1 MSNCM
6 GKASYALKI
15 QAVLMRQS
23 GKGINAI
30 CRELGIQ
37 YPTLILWLALYEKGG
52 EKALSDDAPVPQKSV
67 EEKVAIVEDIL
78 NNNLSLN
85 GAVVKYMLC
94 RTCLKT
100 WIKAYKAYGPSG
112 LERKHKYKPMSK
124 KKREYTTDELDELT
138 ELRRR
143 NEWLEAENAMLK
155 KAKALVE
162 AKRAQQ
168 RANGQES
175 SKN

>member
-1 MSNCM
+1 MSNVM
-6 GKASYALKI
+6 KDDKYQLKAR
-15 QAVLMRQS
+15 AVLMRSS
-23 GKGINAI
+23 GIPPTKI
-30 CRELGIQ
+30 CRELHITM
-37 YPTLILWLALYEKGG
+37 PTLHYWYALYQAKG
-52 EKALSDDAPVPQKSV
+52 EESLRTRQKKRQLSY
-67 EEKVAIVEDIL
+67 EEKLAIVEDITQ
-78 NNNLSLN
+78 NCLSLKQ
-85 GAVVKYMLC
+85 GSVKHLVC
-94 RTCLKT
+94 QRNLKV
-100 WIKAYKAYGPSG
+100 WLKAYRTSGPDG
-112 LERKHKYKPMSK
+112 LKRKTHSKIMAK
-124 KKREYTTDELDELT
+124 KKEYNQSEIDELT

>member
-1 MSNCM
+1 M
-6 GKASYALKI
+6 I
-15 QAVLMRQS
+15 
-23 GKGINAI
+23 
-30 CRELGIQ
+30 
-37 YPTLILWLALYEKGG
+37 
-52 EKALSDDAPVPQKSV
+52 
-67 EEKVAIVEDIL
+67 
-78 NNNLSLN
+78 
-85 GAVVKYMLC
+85 
-94 RTCLKT
+94 
-100 WIKAYKAYGPSG
+100 
-112 LERKHKYKPMSK
+112 K
-124 KKREYTTDELDELT
+124 KKVYSQSEIDELT

>member
-1 MSNCM
+1 M
-6 GKASYALKI
+6 GKANYALKI
-15 QAVLMRQS
+15 QAVLMRRS
-23 GKGINAI
+23 GKGIRTI
-30 CRELGIQ
+30 CRELGIS
-37 YPTLILWLALYEKGG
+37 YTSLILWLSLYETGG
-52 EKALSDDAPVPQKSV
+52 EKALSNDVPVPQKSV
-67 EEKVAIVEDIL
+67 EEKIAIVEDIL

-85 GAVVKYMLC
+85 GAVVKYTLC

-100 WIKAYKAYGPSG
+100 WIKAYKSYGPSG
-112 LERKHKYKPMSK
+112 LERKHKPMSK
-124 KKREYTTDELDELT
+124 KKREYTPDELGELA

>member
-1 MSNCM
+1 M
-6 GKASYALKI
+6 
-15 QAVLMRQS
+15 
-23 GKGINAI
+23 
-30 CRELGIQ
+30 
-37 YPTLILWLALYEKGG
+37 
-52 EKALSDDAPVPQKSV
+52 
-67 EEKVAIVEDIL
+67 AIVEDIIQ
-78 NNNLSLN
+78 NHLSLKQSS
-85 GAVVKYMLC
+85 VKHLVPK
-94 RTCLKT
+94 RNLTT
-100 WIKAYKAYGPSG
+100 WLKAYRTLGPDG
-112 LERKHKYKPMSK
+112 LKRKGKSEIMTK
-124 KKREYTTDELDELT
+124 KKVYSQSEIDELT

>member
-1 MSNCM
+1 
-6 GKASYALKI
+6 
-15 QAVLMRQS
+15 MRQS
-23 GKGINAI
+23 GKGIKTI
-30 CRELGIQ
+30 CRELGVS
-37 YPTLILWLALYEKGG
+37 YTSLILWLALYENGG
-52 EKALSDDAPVPQKSV
+52 EQALSDDAPVPQKSV
-67 EEKVAIVEDIL
+67 EEKIAIVEDIL

-94 RTCLKT
+94 RTCIKT
-100 WIKAYKAYGPSG
+100 WIKAYKADGPSG
-112 LERKHKYKPMSK
+112 LERKRNYKPMSK
-124 KKREYTTDELDELT
+124 KKRGYTPDELDVLT

>member
-1 MSNCM
+1 M
-6 GKASYALKI
+6 KDDKYQLKVR
-15 QAVLMRQS
+15 AVLMRDS
-23 GKGINAI
+23 GIQPTQI
-30 CRELGIQ
+30 CRELHITMA
-37 YPTLILWLALYEKGG
+37 TLHYWYALYQARGEESLRTRQGKEHLGYEK
-52 EKALSDDAPVPQKSV
+52 
-67 EEKVAIVEDIL
+67 KVAIVEDIVQ
-78 NNNLSLN
+78 NHLSLKQSS
-85 GAVVKYMLC
+85 VKYLVPQ
-94 RTCLKT
+94 RNLKT
-100 WIKAYKAYGPSG
+100 WLKAYRTLGPDG
-112 LERKHKYKPMSK
+112 LKRKGKSKTMIK
-124 KKREYTTDELDELT
+124 KKVYSQSEIDELT